1 MIGEDDSQQL
11 LLDGGEE
18 EPHEHDDRVLVS
30 DARLLLEH
38 ARHGDAAHKFGAFDD
53 FFRALPSK
61 TPSNCTKSKPAPP
74 APGLNGAKKPTTAT
88 GGGGGGG
95 VGGGGGDATEEGGVL
110 SPTEEEEGGLSV
122 GGGGEPSAAA
132 DEEEVLSQT
141 ALSHHHGGSGTPDE
155 IAKRVADHRQKVAE
169 DQASERV
176 RCVFHLLLLLRIWR
190 VASVCSRLRR
200 RLIIVAANVFF
211 QSVVV
216 SQRAASVTT
225 HQADRVTRAMTS
237 SCVQAYAARLLRK
250 HRVDAAR
257 AAAMREA
264 LELDEALDHFEAA
277 LPRLLGVERRA
288 RGSMESIGVASVR
301 SKSSSPAKRARRA
314 SSAKT
319 ILTAERADSGGEP
332 SGGWEGGNGD
342 DATAMRRSMSSY
354 NETGI
359 GGNGDDVGELAGSPT
374 GTSGGGGF
382 PSPSGGHGQAS
393 RTFLCLLLL
402 FLLLTPGPVFSV
414 VLSGAGSHQRMPRLQ
429 PRHALMSLP
438 PPLAIHC
445 CLASRS
451 PVGRAV

>member
-1 MIGEDDSQQL
+1 
-11 LLDGGEE
+11 
-18 EPHEHDDRVLVS
+18 
-30 DARLLLEH
+30 
-38 ARHGDAAHKFGAFDD
+38 
-53 FFRALPSK
+53 
-61 TPSNCTKSKPAPP
+61 
-74 APGLNGAKKPTTAT
+74 
-88 GGGGGGG
+88 
-95 VGGGGGDATEEGGVL
+95 
-110 SPTEEEEGGLSV
+110 
-122 GGGGEPSAAA
+122 
-132 DEEEVLSQT
+132 
-141 ALSHHHGGSGTPDE
+141 
-155 IAKRVADHRQKVAE
+155 
-169 DQASERV
+169 
-176 RCVFHLLLLLRIWR
+176 
-190 VASVCSRLRR
+190 
-200 RLIIVAANVFF
+200 
-211 QSVVV
+211 
-216 SQRAASVTT
+216 
-225 HQADRVTRAMTS
+225 MTS

-301 SKSSSPAKRARRA
+301 SKNSSPAKRARRA

-393 RTFLCLLLL
+393 RTFFVFFFC
-402 FLLLTPGPVFSV
+402 FFFSRPV
-414 VLSGAGSHQRMPRLQ
+414 L
-429 PRHALMSLP
+429 
-438 PPLAIHC
+438 
-445 CLASRS
+445 CLASCFQ
-451 PVGRAV
+451 GRGHISACRGCSRGMH